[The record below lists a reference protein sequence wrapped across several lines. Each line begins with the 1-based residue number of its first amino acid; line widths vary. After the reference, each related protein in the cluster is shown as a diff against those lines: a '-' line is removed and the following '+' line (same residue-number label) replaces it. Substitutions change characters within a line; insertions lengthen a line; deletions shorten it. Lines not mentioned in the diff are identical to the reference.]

1 MLLVA
6 LTGNYG
12 MGKSSVLNQF
22 RECGAV
28 VLDTDQIVS
37 SLLSEE
43 NIKSMV
49 KGLLGDS
56 IVDEGGKIRKSKVA
70 EIIFRDTFLRRS
82 LEDILH
88 PRVFEI
94 IHAYVETLK
103 ETNSI
108 CIVEIPL
115 LYEREFDKRFDK
127 TITVYASEDSILNR
141 LKASGI
147 DEETARLRLE
157 SQLPIDEKMK
167 RADFVIDNN
176 GTPKETTDQIKK
188 IYKKLIQEEARC

>member
-1 MLLVA
+1 MLLVG

-43 NIKSMV
+43 QTKNMV
-49 KGLLGDS
+49 KDLLGDS
-56 IVDEGGKIRKSKVA
+56 ILDDVGQIKKSKVA
-70 EIIFRDTFLRRS
+70 EIIFRDAHIRRA

-88 PRVFEI
+88 PRVFER
-94 IHAYVETLK
+94 IHAQVERLK
-103 ETNSI
+103 DTDSI

-115 LYEREFDKRFDK
+115 LYERHFDKKFDK
-127 TITVYASEDSILNR
+127 TITVYASEEESLNR
-141 LKASGI
+141 LKALGI

-157 SQLPIDEKMK
+157 AQLPIDDKMQ
-167 RADFVIDNN
+167 RADYIIDNN
-176 GTPKETTDQIKK
+176 GTPGETMDQVKK
-188 IYKKLIQEEARC
+188 TYQKLVQEQARC